1 MCNIHSNMKFIVP
14 KSFITK
20 KSTMP
25 SVKLKITFI
34 KLGLSQRKAEQPL
47 TEKELQK
54 KKYTKIKAFRKSV

>member
-34 KLGLSQRKAEQPL
+34 KLGLSQRKTEQPL
-47 TEKELQK
+47 TERITKKEVHK
-54 KKYTKIKAFRKSV
+54 D

>member
-14 KSFITK
+14 KSFIMK

-25 SVKLKITFI
+25 LVKLKITFI
-34 KLGLSQRKAEQPL
+34 KLGLSQRKTEQPL

>member
-1 MCNIHSNMKFIVP
+1 MKFIVP

>member
-1 MCNIHSNMKFIVP
+1 MKFIVP

-34 KLGLSQRKAEQPL
+34 KLGLSQRKTEQPL
-47 TEKELQK
+47 TERITKKEVHK
-54 KKYTKIKAFRKSV
+54 D

>member
-25 SVKLKITFI
+25 LAKLKITFI
-34 KLGLSQRKAEQPL
+34 KLGLFQRKSEQSL

-54 KKYTKIKAFRKSV
+54 EKYTKIKALRKSV